1 MADNEGTQTTETN
14 HTAGTAD
21 VADVG
26 AGRTGAA
33 PSGGATESGTAIES
47 GDASEPRAA
56 GQDGAATTEMSV
68 AELREWLQRW
78 VAEATGQPVEQI
90 TVDRPMEEFGLASR
104 DAIALGGDIEELTGV
119 LLSATIVY
127 KHPTIAS
134 LAERIINGEPDEPEE
149 LADDSFY
156 TAGYQ
161 PGEAHDIAI
170 VGLSTRL
177 PGAGDTPESTWDFLI
192 NRGDGIRELPE
203 GRWSEFTSDP
213 AVAAAIEQGNT
224 LGGYLDQDVVKG
236 FDAEFF
242 AMSPVEVERVD
253 PQQRLM
259 MELTWEALEHA
270 RIPANE
276 LKGEAVGV
284 FVGTSTNDFA
294 MVSALGLGKTDAD
307 APASADAYG
316 LTGGSSAII
325 ANRISYFY
333 DFRGPS
339 IAVDTACSST
349 MVAVHDAVRAL
360 RNGDADVALA
370 GGVNMLLAPMITLG
384 FDSVGAVSEDGHIK
398 AFSSDADGMVRSEGA
413 GLFVLKRLSDAE
425 RDGDRV
431 LAVVK
436 GSAVNSDGRSNG
448 LLAPNPDAQAD
459 VLRRAYRDAGIVPST
474 VDFIEAHGTGTPIGD
489 PIEADALGQ
498 VVGRGRDADRPA
510 LLGSVKTNF
519 GHLESGAGAA
529 SLAKAV
535 MALQHNVIPPNIGYA
550 GPSPYIPFEQAHLK
564 VVDEPTEFPR
574 YSGKATIGISGF
586 GFGGTNA
593 HLVVQEYVP
602 AELAK
607 AGAANQNSNGSTD
620 DTEAG
625 LAEDDP
631 DAESTDALTGAE
643 AIIEAEGTADAE
655 PAANVEVPEWTEAR
669 TEPVPLVIPVSA
681 YLPSRR
687 RRAATDLADWL
698 ESEAGQA
705 TPLADVARALAKR
718 NHGRSRGVVVA
729 QTHEE
734 AIAGLRAIAA
744 GKPGPGVFTA
754 DAPAAQGPMWVL
766 AGFGSHHRKMGKQ
779 LYLENSIFAR
789 TVDEIDELVVDEAG
803 YSVKEMILDDAQDW
817 DVGTSQVGVFTIQ
830 LGLAAV
836 LRAHGANPQAVV
848 GHSQGEAA
856 GAYISGGLPLEDAV
870 RVICARSRLMG
881 EGEQMISDDEV
892 RNMAL
897 VEYSAEDIEK
907 VLVDYPDLEVA
918 VYAAPTN
925 TVIGGPPD
933 QVHAIVARAEAE
945 GKFARVLQTRGA
957 GHTSQ
962 MDPLLGELAAELAG
976 LEPTRLTADLYS
988 TVHKGGVYR
997 AGHDPVHD
1005 EDYWVTNMRHSV
1017 YFTNAIGQAVNAGIT
1032 TYLEL
1037 APNSV
1042 ALMQVMGTTF
1052 AAGVHNAALI
1062 PTLKRKEDEAGGV
1075 ISALAQLY
1083 VQGHSVDLPSLLPAG
1098 AYADIPRTAF
1108 LRKEYWPK
1116 VSISTGSGSG
1126 RAPGAHVA
1134 LPDGRH
1140 AWEVAATAVTDL
1152 AALVHTAA
1160 AQVLSD
1166 VTPGA
1171 TIAHAAVP
1179 TAGTLTTT
1187 LTPHP
1192 GGASIQVHAR
1202 EGNAF
1207 RLLFD
1212 AVVTSGAPLPAAAAP
1227 VAQAAPAAETDGGAA
1242 DLAVAET
1249 FGERWDPSSSQ
1260 TIEERLATIAAES
1273 MGYAVEDLPMEIPL
1287 MELGLDSL
1295 MAMRIKNRVEYEFDI
1310 PSLQVSAVRD
1320 ASLNEVGKVLHYAI
1334 EHRDEVAA
1342 MAEQQ
1347 AADGGSLNVD
1357 DNFVAAARA
1366 AMEAGEDPAAAVKQQ
1381 ADAQGAP
1388 AENAAPAADAAG
1400 AAPTAAAS
1408 TTAADA
1414 PAATLAAA
1422 DTATDADAA
1431 DTSASAAVAGAGN
1444 AGTATESASTAESEG
1459 TADKASGT
1467 GEQQTA
1473 ATPAQAAAAVGGAQG
1488 AATKEPEAD
1497 VPPRDAAE
1505 RLTFAAWAM
1514 VTGKSAGGI
1523 FNTLPILD
1531 EDTAQKLAARLSD
1544 RVGAEVDVE
1553 DVLDCE
1559 TIEQLSDIVRKHQDS
1574 ATEVDG
1580 FIRPLRPLA
1589 EGSRAVPVF
1598 VFHPSGGNTL
1608 VYEPLLKR
1616 LPEGTPMYGF
1626 ERIEGSIPDR
1636 AREYAS
1642 EIRKIFP
1649 GGPYVLYGWSL
1660 GAVFALQVGQIMRAE
1675 GDDVRLVGLVD
1686 LAIPVED
1693 EDPSPEGRR
1702 ARIER
1707 FQAFAQKTYGIEG
1720 QLDDDML
1727 QELADASDEEQY
1739 EIIMSLLKFADVK
1752 IPGGVLEHQ
1761 RTSWLDGR
1769 DLQQAQPS
1777 HYEGD
1782 VTLYL
1787 ADRYHDG
1794 IIELEPRFAD
1804 RQPNG
1809 GWDGYIPNLEVIHIP
1824 GDHLQII
1831 DEPRV
1836 AQIGADLARKLAAID
1851 TAAIGGAATNND
1863 ADNVPGKG
1871 EQ

>member
-1 MADNEGTQTTETN
+1 
-14 HTAGTAD
+14 
-21 VADVG
+21 
-26 AGRTGAA
+26 
-33 PSGGATESGTAIES
+33 
-47 GDASEPRAA
+47 
-56 GQDGAATTEMSV
+56 MSV

-78 VAEATGQPVEQI
+78 VADATGQPIEQI

-104 DAIALGGDIEELTGV
+104 DALALGGDIEERTGV
-119 LLSATIVY
+119 LLNATIVY
-127 KHPTIAS
+127 QHPTIAS
-134 LAERIINGEPDEPEE
+134 LAERIINGEPDAPEE
-149 LADDSFY
+149 LADDAFY

-177 PGAGDTPESTWDFLI
+177 PGAGSTPESTWDFLI
-192 NRGDGIRELPE
+192 NRGDAIRERPE
-203 GRWSEFTSDP
+203 GRWSEFTGDP
-213 AVAAAIEQGNT
+213 DIAAAVENGNT

-270 RIPANE
+270 RIPANT

-284 FVGTSTNDFA
+284 FIGTSTNDFQLIA
-294 MVSALGLGKTDAD
+294 ALGLGKSDPD
-307 APASADAYG
+307 APASADAYA
-316 LTGGSSAII
+316 LTGASTSIV
-325 ANRISYFY
+325 ANRVSYFY

-339 IAVDTACSST
+339 VAIDTACSAT

-360 RNGDADVALA
+360 RNGEADLALA
-370 GGVNMLLAPMITLG
+370 GGVNMLLAPAISLG
-384 FDSVGAVSEDGHIK
+384 FDSIGAVAKDGHIK

-413 GLFVLKRLSDAE
+413 GLVVLKRLADAE

-448 LLAPNPDAQAD
+448 IFAPNPDAQAD
-459 VLRRAYRDAGIVPST
+459 VLRRAYRDAGIAPST
-474 VDFIEAHGTGTPIGD
+474 VDYIEAHGTGTPIGD
-489 PIEADALGQ
+489 PIEADALGR
-498 VVGRGRDADRPA
+498 VVGRGRDEDKPA
-510 LLGSVKTNF
+510 LLGSAKTNF

-529 SLAKAV
+529 SLAKVV
-535 MALQHNVIPPNIGYA
+535 MALQHNVIPPNLGYA

-564 VVDEPTEFPR
+564 VVAEPTEFPR
-574 YSGKATIGISGF
+574 YSGTATVGISGF

-593 HLVVQEYVP
+593 HLVIQEYVP
-602 AELAK
+602 STGEPEPSGAQEDSDSDELAAK
-607 AGAANQNSNGSTD
+607 LD
-620 DTEAG
+620 D
-625 LAEDDP
+625 
-631 DAESTDALTGAE
+631 ESTDVLAGAE
-643 AIIEAEGTADAE
+643 AIVEGADPLA
-655 PAANVEVPEWTEAR
+655 PAAAEVPEWTQER
-669 TEPVPLVIPVSA
+669 TEPLPVILPVSA

-687 RRAATDLADWL
+687 RRAASDLADWL
-698 ESEAGQA
+698 ETEAGQA
-705 TPLADVARALAKR
+705 TPIEDVARALAKR
-718 NHGRSRGVVVA
+718 NHGRSRGVVLA
-729 QTHEE
+729 TTHEE
-734 AIAGLRAIAA
+734 AVAGLRAIAE

-754 DAPAAQGPMWVL
+754 DSPAVEGPMWVL

-789 TVDEIDELVVDEAG
+789 TVDEVDELVVDEAG

-830 LGLAAV
+830 LGLAAL
-836 LRAHGANPQAVV
+836 LRAHGAEPHGVV

-881 EGEQMISDDEV
+881 EGEQMITDDQV

-907 VLVDYPDLEVA
+907 VLPDYPDLEVA

-976 LEPTRLTADLYS
+976 IEPTRPTTDLYS
-988 TVHKGGVYR
+988 TVHKATVYK
-997 AGHDPVHD
+997 AGSDPVHN
-1005 EDYWVTNMRHSV
+1005 EDYWVTNMRGSV
-1017 YFTNAIGQAVNAGIT
+1017 YFTNAIRQAVDNSIT

-1062 PTLKRKEDEAGGV
+1062 PTLKRKEDEAAGV

-1083 VQGHSVDLPSLLPAG
+1083 VHGHAVDLSSLLTAG
-1098 AYADIPRTAF
+1098 EYADVPRTAF
-1108 LRKEYWPK
+1108 VRKEYWPK
-1116 VSISTGSGSG
+1116 VSVAGGSGSG
-1126 RAPGAHVA
+1126 RVPGAHVA

-1140 AWEVAATAVTDL
+1140 AWEVQSAAVTDL
-1152 AALVHTAA
+1152 AALVNAAA

-1166 VTPGA
+1166 VAVGA
-1171 TIAHAAVP
+1171 IVAHAAAP

-1192 GGASIQVHAR
+1192 GGASVQVHVR

-1207 RLLFD
+1207 RLVFD
-1212 AVVTSGAPLPAAAAP
+1212 AVVTGTAPTGAAP
-1227 VAQAAPAAETDGGAA
+1227 VVQTAPAPAEKDSGAA
-1242 DLAVAET
+1242 DLVVAES
-1249 FGERWDPSSSQ
+1249 FGERWDPNGTQ
-1260 TIEERLATIAAES
+1260 TVEERLATIAAES

-1334 EHRDEVAA
+1334 EHRDQVAA
-1342 MAEQQ
+1342 MAEKQ
-1347 AADGGSLNVD
+1347 AAEGGSLTVD

-1366 AMEAGEDPAAAVKQQ
+1366 AMEAGEDPAAALAQ
-1381 ADAQGAP
+1381 AEGKGSESDSAP
-1388 AENAAPAADAAG
+1388 VAADAEATT
-1400 AAPTAAAS
+1400 PAAAEVS
-1408 TTAADA
+1408 TTATAAESSEKD
-1414 PAATLAAA
+1414 PAAAIP
-1422 DTATDADAA
+1422 
-1431 DTSASAAVAGAGN
+1431 GG
-1444 AGTATESASTAESEG
+1444 
-1459 TADKASGT
+1459 
-1467 GEQQTA
+1467 
-1473 ATPAQAAAAVGGAQG
+1473 QAAA
-1488 AATKEPEAD
+1488 TKDAESD

-1505 RLTFAAWAM
+1505 RLTFAAWAT

-1531 EDTAQKLAARLSD
+1531 DETARKLAERLSE
-1544 RVGAEVDVE
+1544 RVGAEIEVDE
-1553 DVLDCE
+1553 VLDCE
-1559 TIEQLSDIVRKHQDS
+1559 TIEQLSDIVRNHQDS

-1580 FIRPLRPLA
+1580 YIRPLRPVA
-1589 EGSRAVPVF
+1589 EGSNAVPVF

-1616 LPEGTPMYGF
+1616 LPENTPMYGF
-1626 ERIEGSIPDR
+1626 ERIEGSIPER
-1636 AREYAS
+1636 AREYAD

-1649 GGPYVLYGWSL
+1649 SGPYVLYGWSL
-1660 GAVFALQVGQIMRAE
+1660 GAVFALQVGQIMRAD
-1675 GDDVRLVGLVD
+1675 GDDVRQIGLID

-1693 EDPSPEGRR
+1693 EDTSPEGRR

-1707 FQAFAQKTYGIEG
+1707 FQSFAQKTYGIEA
-1720 QLDDDML
+1720 QLDDEML

-1769 DLQQAQPS
+1769 DLQKAQPS
-1777 HYEGD
+1777 KYDGA

-1804 RQPNG
+1804 RRPNG

-1836 AQIGADLARKLAAID
+1836 SQIGADLTRKLAAISD
-1851 TAAIGGAATNND
+1851 EAHD
-1863 ADNVPGKG
+1863 APGKG

>member
-1 MADNEGTQTTETN
+1 MADNEGTQTTETTGAETELAAGAQVEQQ
-14 HTAGTAD
+14 TAASD
-21 VADVG
+21 
-26 AGRTGAA
+26 TGAA
-33 PSGGATESGTAIES
+33 ESGGAGKSGTT
-47 GDASEPRAA
+47 D
-56 GQDGAATTEMSV
+56 MSV

-78 VAEATGQPVEQI
+78 VADATGQPIEQI

-119 LLSATIVY
+119 MLNATIVY
-127 KHPTIAS
+127 QHPTIAS
-134 LAERIINGEPDEPEE
+134 LAERIINGEPEAPEE
-149 LADDSFY
+149 TADDAFY

-161 PGEAHDIAI
+161 PGAAHDIAI

-177 PGAGDTPESTWDFLI
+177 PGAGDTPESTWEFLI

-203 GRWSEFTSDP
+203 GRWAEFMADP
-213 AVAAAIEQGNT
+213 DVAAAVEKGNT
-224 LGGYLDQDVVKG
+224 LGGYLDQDVIKG

-270 RIPANE
+270 RIPANT
-276 LKGEAVGV
+276 LKGESVGV
-284 FVGTSTNDFA
+284 FLGSSTNDFQL
-294 MVSALGLGKTDAD
+294 VSALGLGKWDPD
-307 APASADAYG
+307 APASADAYA

-339 IAVDTACSST
+339 AVVDTACSST
-349 MVAVHDAVRAL
+349 LVAVHDAVRAL
-360 RNGDADVALA
+360 RNGDADLALA
-370 GGVNMLLAPMITLG
+370 GGVNMLLAPAITLG
-384 FDSVGAVSEDGHIK
+384 FDSVGAVAKDGHIK
-398 AFSSDADGMVRSEGA
+398 AFAADADGMVRSEGA
-413 GLFVLKRLSDAE
+413 GMVVLKRLTDAE
-425 RDGDRV
+425 RDGDRI
-431 LAVVK
+431 LAVIK
-436 GSAVNSDGRSNG
+436 GTAVNSDGRSNG

-459 VLRRAYRDAGIVPST
+459 VLRRAYRDAGIAPSS
-474 VDFIEAHGTGTPIGD
+474 VDYIEAHGTGTLLGD
-489 PIEADALGQ
+489 PIEADALGR
-498 VVGRGRDADRPA
+498 VIGRGRDEDKPA
-510 LLGSVKTNF
+510 LLGSAKTNF

-529 SLAKAV
+529 SLAKV
-535 MALQHNVIPPNIGYA
+535 IMALQHNVIPPNINYS
-550 GPSPYIPFEQAHLK
+550 GPNPYIPFEQAHLK

-574 YSGKATIGISGF
+574 YSGTATIGVSGF

-593 HLVVQEYVP
+593 HVVIQEYVP
-602 AELAK
+602 ATSA
-607 AGAANQNSNGSTD
+607 
-620 DTEAG
+620 
-625 LAEDDP
+625 
-631 DAESTDALTGAE
+631 DAESEAASADSSDSDSATLAAELDDEATDVLAGAE
-643 AIIEAEGTADAE
+643 AIVEGADPLAE
-655 PAANVEVPEWTEAR
+655 PESAAPVAEWTEAR
-669 TEPVPLVIPVSA
+669 TEPLPVILPVSA

-687 RRAATDLADWL
+687 RRAASDLADWL

-705 TPLADVARALAKR
+705 TPLEDVARSLAKR
-718 NHGRSRGVVVA
+718 NHGRSRGVVLA
-729 QTHEE
+729 KTHEE
-734 AIAGLRAIAA
+734 AVAGLRAIAA

-754 DAPAAQGPMWVL
+754 DSPAAQGPMWVL

-789 TVDEIDELVVDEAG
+789 TVDEVDELVVDEAG

-830 LGLAAV
+830 LGLAAL
-836 LRAHGANPQAVV
+836 LRAHGAEPFGVV

-856 GAYISGGLPLEDAV
+856 AAYISGGLPLEDAV

-881 EGEQMISDDEV
+881 EGEQMITDDQV

-907 VLVDYPDLEVA
+907 VLPEYPDLEVA

-933 QVHAIVARAEAE
+933 QVHAIVARAESE

-976 LEPTRLTADLYS
+976 IEPTKLTTDLYS
-988 TVHKGGVYR
+988 TVHKATVYK
-997 AGHDPVHD
+997 AGSDPVHN
-1005 EDYWVTNMRHSV
+1005 EDYWVTNMRGSV
-1017 YFTNAIGQAVNAGIT
+1017 YFTNAIRRAVDAGIT

-1062 PTLKRKEDEAGGV
+1062 PTLKRKEDEAAGV

-1083 VQGHSVDLPSLLPAG
+1083 VQGHPVDLSSLLPAG
-1098 AYADIPRTAF
+1098 EYADVPRTAF

-1116 VSISTGSGSG
+1116 VSIATGSGSG

-1140 AWEVAATAVTDL
+1140 AWEVQAASVTDL
-1152 AALVHTAA
+1152 AALVNAAA

-1166 VTPGA
+1166 VALGA
-1171 TIAHAAVP
+1171 TVAHAPLPAS
-1179 TAGTLTTT
+1179 GTLTTT

-1192 GGASIQVHAR
+1192 GGASVQVHVR

-1212 AVVTSGAPLPAAAAP
+1212 AVVTASAPSATGTAPAVAQPAAAETAT
-1227 VAQAAPAAETDGGAA
+1227 AAAEPEAP
-1242 DLAVAET
+1242 ES
-1249 FGERWDPSSSQ
+1249 FGERWDPNGKQ
-1260 TIEERLATIAAES
+1260 TVEERLAVIAAES

-1320 ASLNEVGKVLHYAI
+1320 ASLNEVGKVLRYAI
-1334 EHRDEVAA
+1334 EHRDEIAA
-1342 MAEQQ
+1342 MAEKQ
-1347 AADGGSLNVD
+1347 AAEGGSLTVD

-1366 AMEAGEDPAAAVKQQ
+1366 AMEAGEDPAAAVQQ
-1381 ADAQGAP
+1381 QVAATEPATADTAEP
-1388 AENAAPAADAAG
+1388 ENASGAAG
-1400 AAPTAAAS
+1400 SAS
-1408 TTAADA
+1408 NAVESADTAADA
-1414 PAATLAAA
+1414 KNGSVPA
-1422 DTATDADAA
+1422 
-1431 DTSASAAVAGAGN
+1431 
-1444 AGTATESASTAESEG
+1444 
-1459 TADKASGT
+1459 
-1467 GEQQTA
+1467 
-1473 ATPAQAAAAVGGAQG
+1473 PAAAVFGGGQVAG
-1488 AATKEPEAD
+1488 TKEPEAD

-1544 RVGAEVDVE
+1544 RVGSEIDVD

-1559 TIEQLSDIVRKHQDS
+1559 TIEQLSDIVRRHQDS
-1574 ATEVDG
+1574 ATEVEG

-1589 EGSRAVPVF
+1589 EGSTEIPIF

-1616 LPEGTPMYGF
+1616 LPENTPMYGF
-1626 ERIEGSIPDR
+1626 ERIEGSIPER
-1636 AREYAS
+1636 AREYAA

-1649 GGPYVLYGWSL
+1649 SGPYVLYGWSL

-1675 GDDVRLVGLVD
+1675 GDDVRLVGLID
-1686 LAIPVED
+1686 LALPVED
-1693 EDPSPEGRR
+1693 EDTSPEGRR

-1720 QLDDDML
+1720 QLDDEML

-1769 DLQQAQPS
+1769 DLQKARPS

-1836 AQIGADLARKLAAID
+1836 AQIGADLTRKLAAIRNEAD
-1851 TAAIGGAATNND
+1851 D
-1863 ADNVPGKG
+1863 APGKG